1 MVGSDVA
8 ARARCQA
15 SSWVLVRAEGLTD
28 ADIGGGDGRQIVF
41 VAPEAVA
48 GLDKSHSCE
57 HFVTELLGSS
67 TYRDLV
73 TGLVCRRR
81 SGS

>member
-1 MVGSDVA
+1 MD
-8 ARARCQA
+8 R
-15 SSWVLVRAEGLTD
+15 LLHLID
-28 ADIGGGDGRQIVF
+28 ADIGVGDGWQIVF
-41 VAPEAVA
+41 VAPEMAP